1 MALLSGCARD
11 ERGVPLKGGCDYA
24 VGSDSSSFASPTS
37 GPWNRLTVPGAFP
50 LTAADRKGSP
60 HVTVR
65 WRIPR
70 SVCESAE
77 KGNEIALRSGRSGV
91 VARFFVNGVPLSG
104 KQYQVLDDREAVF
117 TVPPKTI
124 CRDSANYVSAI
135 YTPARNGDFLGIRT
149 PPIIGEA
156 GLVFRSYYSDMVMS
170 FFMLGC
176 FLVIALYYIILGM
189 LRLKDS
195 YNLYFGLL
203 TLCFFLF
210 MTANTIVKEII
221 YPFNTLLDD
230 RVDLV
235 SGIAMMLFMLL
246 FILRLIGAKPEAL
259 TTVPAGFLSVLLL
272 VSFFVEGAAIHATRL
287 VWYAASAALIPYVG
301 FLTGKK
307 AIMGSLEARVV
318 FGALLVFIISGI
330 HDFCAFYGY
339 VPFTFTMPYAFIAF
353 IFVMTILLALK
364 FVRVHNQTETLNE
377 ELESRVRE
385 RTLDLENSNKQK
397 DKMLSVIAHDL
408 NNPITA
414 INITAGLM
422 DISVK
427 NREFLSIS
435 EYSDVIKQACARAI
449 NTITDVLQQ
458 ARSKEKDGVITMEP
472 VDIELYLAPLLAVHQ
487 VRAQEKGVLLT
498 FQKSRQPIMVH
509 LNAARFSRVIDN
521 LVSNAIKF
529 TPAGGKVAVSVGP
542 EGESA
547 LIKVADTGIGIPD
560 EIRSTVFERFTGA
573 GRQGTDSEATTGL
586 GLSIAK
592 DIVQEH
598 GGKIWFTSEK
608 QKGSTFFVELPKA
621 G

>member
-1 MALLSGCARD
+1 M
-11 ERGVPLKGGCDYA
+11 PLK
-24 VGSDSSSFASPTS
+24 
-37 GPWNRLTVPGAFP
+37 VPGAFP
-50 LTAADRKGSP
+50 ITAAARKAGLYL
-60 HVTVR
+60 TVR

-70 SVCESAE
+70 SICETAE
-77 KGNEIALRSGRSGV
+77 KGNAIALRSGRSGV
-91 VARFFVNGVPLSG
+91 VSRFFVNGVPLFG
-104 KQYQVLDDREAVF
+104 KQNQVLDDREAVF
-117 TVPPKTI
+117 AVPPKII
-124 CRDSANYVSAI
+124 CRDSANYVSAV
-135 YTPARNGDFLGIRT
+135 YTPARNGDFFGIRT

-156 GLVFRSYYSDMVMS
+156 GLVFRSYYTDMVVS

-189 LRLKDS
+189 LRIKDI

-203 TLCFFLF
+203 TLFFFLF

-221 YPFNTLLDD
+221 YPFNSLFDD
-230 RVDLV
+230 KVDLT

-246 FILRLIGAKPEAL
+246 FILRLIGAKPAAL
-259 TTVPAGFLSVLLL
+259 TTVPAGFLSVLAIISL
-272 VSFFVEGAAIHATRL
+272 FVEGAAIHVTRQ
-287 VWYAASAALIPYVG
+287 VWYAASAALIPYAG

-307 AIMGSLEARVV
+307 AFTGSLEARVV

-364 FVRVHNQTETLNE
+364 FVSVHNQTEILNE
-377 ELESRVRE
+377 QLESRVRE
-385 RTLDLENSNKQK
+385 RTQELENSNRQK
-397 DKMLSVIAHDL
+397 DKMISVIAHDL

-435 EYSDVIKQACARAI
+435 EYSDVIKQACTRAI

-458 ARSKEKDGVITMEP
+458 ARRKEKDGVLTLEP
-472 VDIELYLAPLLAVHQ
+472 ADLGPYLAPLLAVHQ
-487 VRAQEKGVLLT
+487 VRAQEKGVYLA
-498 FQKSRQPIMVH
+498 FQKSRQPLMVH
-509 LNAARFSRVIDN
+509 LNTARFSRVIDN

-529 TPAGGKVAVSVGP
+529 TPAGGRVTVSVGP
-542 EGESA
+542 EGEFA
-547 LIKVADTGIGIPD
+547 LITVADTGIGIPD
-560 EIRSTVFERFTGA
+560 EIRATIFERFTGA
-573 GRQGTDSEATTGL
+573 GRQGTNSEATTGL

-598 GGKIWFTSEK
+598 AGKIWFTSEK